1 MTPRSKPG
9 HIPLS
14 DESFDFPVCG
24 HPKYFYFVASTERS
38 GSTYLCT
45 MLWRTGIL
53 GAPVE
58 YFNFNNIML
67 QMAVRLGTQSLDE
80 YLHRLFEVRSSPNGV
95 FGAKIHWPHLQFLIL
110 SKLLTRFPNARW
122 IFIDRRDA
130 VAQAVSYAKAVQ
142 TQQWRSSAIPQ
153 ATPKFDF
160 DTILQWHKQL
170 VADKNAW
177 HTFLRSAKV
186 QPLIVFYEDFI
197 ERADAITAEIVVKL
211 GFPAEPHGTPMAPE
225 VARQGDETNLEWTAR
240 FRKEAAQQGISLQ
253 DILAV

>member
-1 MTPRSKPG
+1 VTPQTKPR
-9 HIPLS
+9 HVPLS
-14 DESFDFPVCG
+14 DASFDFPVCG

-67 QMAVRLGTQSLDE
+67 QMTGRLGAQSLDE
-80 YLHRLFEVRSSPNGV
+80 YLRRLFEVRSSPNGV

-110 SKLLTRFPNARW
+110 SNLLGQFPNARW

-142 TQQWRSSAIPQ
+142 TQQWRFSANPQ
-153 ATPKFDF
+153 ATSKFDF
-160 DTILQWHKQL
+160 GMILRWYKQL
-170 VADKNAW
+170 LADKNGW
-177 HTFLRSAKV
+177 HTFLRNAKV
-186 QPLIVFYEDFI
+186 QPLTVFYEDFVD
-197 ERADAITAEIVVKL
+197 RPDAITAEIVAKL
-211 GFPAEPHGTPMAPE
+211 GFPTEPRGAPIAPD
-225 VARQGDETNLEWTAR
+225 VLRQGDETNLEWTMR
-240 FRKEAAQQGISLQ
+240 FRDEAAQQGVSL
-253 DILAV
+253 